1 MIDNSK
7 NRSRTTNSERRTRQT
22 SERRRARA
30 WQWGEGRVNKKQDH
44 FELHH
49 GKAFGDL
56 IPVAIVG
63 RVRKCLVKVQFLI
76 DRADPRNSKIVEDT
90 EKELK
95 FYLAELNEQDP

>member
-1 MIDNSK
+1 M
-7 NRSRTTNSERRTRQT
+7 
-22 SERRRARA
+22 
-30 WQWGEGRVNKKQDH
+30 NKKQDH

-63 RVRKCLVKVQFLI
+63 RVRKGLVKVQFLI

-95 FYLAELNEQDP
+95 FYLAELNEQDPWHYLQYHCRTASNIYSSVHWSVVSPTFCLVG